1 MTHTSSISRRTVT
14 GSALLGTAALLLG
27 AGGRAHAEPRAGAAP
42 RTGTEP
48 RAGADP
54 RARAAAFPAPGD
66 LVPTLPA
73 PTGRH
78 RVGCQP
84 LYLVDDSRRDPWD
97 PAIPVRELMLTVF
110 YPARDVTGLAPA
122 PQMPPQ
128 TATWFGLITPHTP
141 LHLPAA
147 GVNWGATRSHAFEGA
162 SPLPGRWPVL
172 VHSPGGGDPRGLA
185 TSLAEDLA
193 SHGAVV
199 LTVDHPGDAAA
210 VEFPDARPYRTD
222 TVRTTVFRGD
232 PRDQPAVA
240 RTMIDARIADLHW
253 VLDRL
258 GRAADLPLPRGLAAT
273 LDLRRLGVYGHS
285 AGGSAVTEVMYEDR
299 RVRAG
304 INLEGH
310 LDYPPSAPG
319 AAAEPFPVAKHGVD
333 RPLLL
338 LGSEGFDRREELD
351 RSWSA
356 VAAHSDRWVH
366 SARVADADHWTFTDY
381 AAMLPQLQA
390 AGLMTAAER
399 KELIGT
405 VDPTASVPEVRH
417 TVRRFFAR
425 HLAGH

>member
-1 MTHTSSISRRTVT
+1 MTHDFSLSRRAVT
-14 GSALLGTAALLLG
+14 RSALLGAAALLLG
-27 AGGRAHAEPRAGAAP
+27 ATDRAYADAGATA
-42 RTGTEP
+42 
-48 RAGADP
+48 AG
-54 RARAAAFPAPGD
+54 RVPGD
-66 LVPTLPA
+66 AVLTLPA

-78 RVGCQP
+78 LVGCRP
-84 LYLVDDSRRDPWD
+84 VYLVDDSRRDPWA
-97 PAIPVRELMLTVF
+97 PEIPVRELMLTVY
-110 YPARDVTGLAPA
+110 YPARDVAGRAPA
-122 PQMPPQ
+122 PQLPPQ
-128 TATWFGLITPHTP
+128 AAEAFGEVAPLSP

-162 SPLPGRWPVL
+162 SPLSGRWPVL
-172 VHSPGGGDPRGLA
+172 VHSPGGGDPRGLG

-199 LTVDHPGDAAA
+199 FSVDHPGDAAA
-210 VEFPDARPYRTD
+210 VEFPDARPYRSD

-240 RTMIDARIADLHW
+240 RTMIDARIADLHC
-253 VLDRL
+253 VL
-258 GRAADLPLPRGLAAT
+258 GRLRHAADLPLPRGLAET

-304 INLEGH
+304 INLEGY
-310 LDYPPSAPG
+310 LDYPPDAPG
-319 AAAEPFPVAKHGVD
+319 DAAEPFPVAADGID

-338 LGSEGFDRREELD
+338 LGSEGFNRRQELD

-356 VAAHSDRWVH
+356 LAALSGRWVR
-366 SARVADADHWTFTDY
+366 SARIADANHWIFTDY

-399 KELIGT
+399 NVLIGT
-405 VDPTASVPEVRH
+405 VDPTVSVPKVRH

>member
-1 MTHTSSISRRTVT
+1 MTHAFSISRRTVT
-14 GSALLGTAALLLG
+14 RSALLGTAALLLG
-27 AGGRAHAEPRAGAAP
+27 AGGRAHAAPQSSGA
-42 RTGTEP
+42 T
-48 RAGADP
+48 
-54 RARAAAFPAPGD
+54 PAPGYV
-66 LVPTLPA
+66 VPTLPA

-78 RVGCQP
+78 RVGCRP
-84 LYLVDDSRRDPWD
+84 VYLVDDSRRDPWD

-122 PQMPPQ
+122 PQMPPE
-128 TATWFGLITPHTP
+128 AAIWFGLITPHTP

-147 GVNWGATRSHAFEGA
+147 GVAWGATRSHAFEGA
-162 SPLPGRWPVL
+162 PPLPGRWPVL
-172 VHSPGGGDPRGLA
+172 VHSPGGGDPRGLG

-199 LTVDHPGDAAA
+199 FSVDHPGDAAA
-210 VEFPDARPYRTD
+210 VEFPNTRPYRAD

-240 RTMIDARIADLHW
+240 RTMIDARIADLHF

-258 GRAADLPLPRGLAAT
+258 GKPAALPLPRGLAET

-285 AGGSAVTEVMYEDR
+285 AGGSAVTEVMSEDR

-304 INLEGH
+304 INMEGY

-319 AAAEPFPVAKHGVD
+319 TSAEPFPVAVHGIN

-338 LGSEGFDRREELD
+338 LGSDGFDRRGELA

-356 VAAHSDRWVH
+356 VTALSRRWIRSV
-366 SARVADADHWTFTDY
+366 RVTDANHWIFTDY

-399 KELIGT
+399 KALIGT
-405 VDPTASVPEVRH
+405 ADPNVSVPKIRH
-417 TVRRFFAR
+417 TIRGFFAR
-425 HLAGH
+425 HLAAR

>member
-1 MTHTSSISRRTVT
+1 MTYDFLMSRRTVAKSFLA
-14 GSALLGTAALLLG
+14 GSAALSVG
-27 AGGRAHAEPRAGAAP
+27 AGGRAHAGSRAGAPAQ
-42 RTGTEP
+42 
-48 RAGADP
+48 
-54 RARAAAFPAPGD
+54 APGD
-66 LVPTLPA
+66 VALALPR

-84 LYLVDDSRRDPWD
+84 VYLVDDSRRDPWD

-128 TATWFGLITPHTP
+128 AATWFGRITPLTP

-147 GVNWGATRSHAFEGA
+147 GVDWGATRSHAFEGA
-162 SPLPGRWPVL
+162 PPLPGRWPVL
-172 VHSPGGGDPRGLA
+172 VHSPGGGDPRGLG

-199 LTVDHPGDAAA
+199 VSVDHPGDAAA
-210 VEFPDARPYRTD
+210 VEFPDVKPYRTD

-240 RTMIDARIADLHW
+240 RTMIDARIADLRC

-258 GRAADLPLPRGLAAT
+258 GHAADLPLPHGLAET

-304 INLEGH
+304 INLEGY
-310 LDYPPSAPG
+310 LDHPPSAPG
-319 AAAEPFPVAKHGVD
+319 AAAQPFPVTTGGVD

-338 LGSEGFDRREELD
+338 LGSERFDRREELD

-356 VAAHSDRWVH
+356 VAALSDRWVR
-366 SARVADADHWTFTDY
+366 SARVADADHWVFTDL
-381 AAMLPQLQA
+381 AAMLPRLQA

-399 KELIGT
+399 NVLIGT
-405 VDPTASVPEVRH
+405 VEPTVAVPLVRR

-425 HLAGH
+425 HLSGH

>member
-1 MTHTSSISRRTVT
+1 MTHDFPISRRTVT
-14 GSALLGTAALLLG
+14 RSALLGSAALLLG
-27 AGGRAHAEPRAGAAP
+27 PAHRAY
-42 RTGTEP
+42 
-48 RAGADP
+48 ADP
-54 RARAAAFPAPGD
+54 RATATGPVSGD
-66 LVPTLPA
+66 AVLTLPA

-78 RVGCQP
+78 PVGCQP
-84 LYLVDDSRRDPWD
+84 VHLVDDSRRDPWD
-97 PAIPVRELMLTVF
+97 PAIPVRELMLTVY

-128 TATWFGLITPHTP
+128 AATWFGRIVPRTP

-172 VHSPGGGDPRGLA
+172 VHSPGGGDPRGLG

-193 SHGAVV
+193 SRGAVV
-199 LTVDHPGDAAA
+199 FSVDHPGDAAA
-210 VEFPDARPYRTD
+210 VEFPDAQPYRKD

-240 RTMIDARIADLHW
+240 RTMTDARIADLHC

-258 GRAADLPLPRGLAAT
+258 GRAADLPLPHGLAKT

-304 INLEGH
+304 INLEGY

-319 AAAEPFPVAKHGVD
+319 AAAEPFPVAANGMD

-338 LGSEGFDRREELD
+338 LGSEGFNRRQELD
-351 RSWSA
+351 RSWLA
-356 VAAHSDRWVH
+356 LAALSGRWVR
-366 SARVADADHWTFTDY
+366 SARVADANHWIFTDY

-399 KELIGT
+399 NMLIGT
-405 VDPTASVPEVRH
+405 ANPTASVPKIRH
-417 TVRRFFAR
+417 TIRRFFAR

>member
-1 MTHTSSISRRTVT
+1 MTHDFLMSRRTVT
-14 GSALLGTAALLLG
+14 TSLLAGSAALLVG
-27 AGGRAHAEPRAGAAP
+27 AGGRAHAAPRATAAAP
-42 RTGTEP
+42 T
-48 RAGADP
+48 
-54 RARAAAFPAPGD
+54 PGD
-66 LVPTLPA
+66 LVLTLPA

-84 LYLVDDSRRDPWD
+84 VYLVDGTRRDPWD

-110 YPARDVTGLAPA
+110 YPARDVTGPAPA

-128 TATWFGLITPHTP
+128 AATWFGRITPLTP

-172 VHSPGGGDPRGLA
+172 VHSPGGGDPRGLG

-199 LTVDHPGDAAA
+199 ISVDHPGDAAA
-210 VEFPDARPYRTD
+210 VEFPDAQPYRTD
-222 TVRTTVFRGD
+222 TVRTTVLRGD
-232 PRDQPAVA
+232 PRDRPAVA
-240 RTMIDARIADLHW
+240 RTMIDARIADLHC

-258 GRAADLPLPRGLAAT
+258 GHAADLPLPRGLAET

-304 INLEGH
+304 INLEGY

-319 AAAEPFPVAKHGVD
+319 ATAEPFPVTAVGVD

-338 LGSEGFDRREELD
+338 LGSEGFNRREELD

-356 VAAHSDRWVH
+356 VTALSGRWVH
-366 SARVADADHWTFTDY
+366 SARVAGANHWIFTDF
-381 AAMLPQLQA
+381 AAMLPRLQA

-399 KELIGT
+399 NALIGT
-405 VDPTASVPEVRH
+405 VGPTVSVPKVRH
-417 TVRRFFAR
+417 TIRRFFAR

>member
-1 MTHTSSISRRTVT
+1 MQDMTHDFPISRRTVT
-14 GSALLGTAALLLG
+14 RSALLGSAALLLG
-27 AGGRAHAEPRAGAAP
+27 PAHRAY
-42 RTGTEP
+42 
-48 RAGADP
+48 ADP
-54 RARAAAFPAPGD
+54 RATATGPVSGD
-66 LVPTLPA
+66 AVLTLPA

-78 RVGCQP
+78 PVGCQP
-84 LYLVDDSRRDPWD
+84 VHLVDDSRRDPWD
-97 PAIPVRELMLTVF
+97 PAIPVRELMLTVY

-128 TATWFGLITPHTP
+128 AATWFGRIVPRTP

-172 VHSPGGGDPRGLA
+172 VHSPGGGDPRGLG

-193 SHGAVV
+193 SRGAVV
-199 LTVDHPGDAAA
+199 FSVDHPGDAAA
-210 VEFPDARPYRTD
+210 VEFPDAQPYRKD

-240 RTMIDARIADLHW
+240 RTMTDARIADLHC

-258 GRAADLPLPRGLAAT
+258 GRAADLPLPHGLAKT

-304 INLEGH
+304 INLEGY

-319 AAAEPFPVAKHGVD
+319 AAAEPFPVAANGMD

-338 LGSEGFDRREELD
+338 LGSEGFNRRQELD
-351 RSWSA
+351 RSWLA
-356 VAAHSDRWVH
+356 LAALSGRWVR
-366 SARVADADHWTFTDY
+366 SARVADANHWIFTDY

-399 KELIGT
+399 NMLIGT
-405 VDPTASVPEVRH
+405 ANPTASVPKIRH
-417 TVRRFFAR
+417 TIRRFFAR